1 MKLKRLL
8 ILLAC
13 MLLPTALCSAA
24 DDMIIRAD
32 AMSQSQ
38 EDDTVTADGNVR
50 VEWGTMTMTSR
61 RATYNR
67 ETRIMNA
74 FGDVV
79 IVKGDQTLR
88 GESATWDLNSGRG
101 EMIHGDASLKNS
113 SLTLTGDRIVR
124 NEDRTLL
131 LSSTQFTTCDSPTP
145 SWKLSAD
152 KLDVDLEGYA
162 VGRNIVFYVKDTPVM
177 YLPWF
182 AFPATRDKKSG
193 VLFPDFGYSKK
204 RGAELD
210 IPLYWVISP
219 SQDATFDLDMQTKRG
234 VGLGVDYR
242 YLRKRG
248 SEGDLYGYLI
258 YDTKESRWR
267 GQLSQMHRE
276 IFSPDMNLRSSVN
289 LTTDHD
295 FRSDFGVKS
304 GDYNSQSND
313 TIVNALKSWQHYA
326 LNATLRY
333 SQDLYADNNRD
344 TLQTLPSIGLAA
356 VRQEIFST
364 PLYADLD
371 ATASNFQRDNGPD
384 GQRLYAFPRVSLVT
398 GLPGYVNAT
407 IYAGLHLRGY
417 NTTDIPDSSDV
428 KESTANMMPEAGATL
443 SSSFSRVFD
452 INGERLKKLR
462 HELTP
467 EISYRYTPHRDQ
479 SRLPSYD
486 YDDRIL
492 HQNVVYYG
500 VTSHLSGRFQNN
512 ESTEYRDISRIR
524 LMQGYSID
532 GTRREELTMADNSHD
547 ASDLILESETWLHP
561 QFRLLFD
568 ARYNFHENYLSSANP
583 GLEFDDKRGDTAGFS
598 YRMTRN
604 SVDSAN
610 QVEFLEARLST
621 KYFNPWTFGYSTRY
635 SFDKSGFLE
644 SVYSAEYRHQC
655 WSVTMAVH
663 QRSGNPSF
671 SINFNLAGLSDIN
684 SSRP

>member
-13 MLLPTALCSAA
+13 LLLPVAVCRAE
-24 DDMIIRAD
+24 DDMTIRAD
-32 AMSQSQ
+32 AMSNSQ
-38 EDDTVTADGNVR
+38 DDNIVTADGNVR
-50 VEWGTMTMTSR
+50 VEWGAMTMTSR
-61 RATYNR
+61 RAIYNR
-67 ETRIMNA
+67 ETRIINA
-74 FGDVV
+74 YGDVV
-79 IVKGDQTLR
+79 ITKGDDILR

-101 EMIHGDASLKNS
+101 ELFKGAANRTDS
-113 SLTLTGDRIVR
+113 SLSLTGDRIIR
-124 NEDRTLL
+124 NEDRTLVL
-131 LSSTQFTTCDSPTP
+131 NGTQFTTCDSPNP

-152 KLDVDLEGYA
+152 KLDVDLDGYA
-162 VGRNIVFYVKDTPVM
+162 VGRNIIFYVKDTPVM

-193 VLFPDFGYSKK
+193 VLFPDIGYSKK
-204 RGAELD
+204 RGAQLD
-210 IPLYWVISP
+210 LPLYWVISP

-234 VGLGVDYR
+234 VGLGMDYR

-267 GQLSQMHRE
+267 GQLTQMHRE
-276 IFSPDMNLRSSVN
+276 IFSPDMNLRTSVN

-295 FRSDFGVKS
+295 FRSDFDVKS
-304 GDYNSQSND
+304 GVYNSQSND
-313 TIVNALKSWQHYA
+313 TIVNALKSWQQYA

-344 TLQTLPSIGLAA
+344 TLQTLPSIGLSA
-356 VRQEIFST
+356 VRQEILST
-364 PLYADLD
+364 PLYFDLD

-398 GLPGYVNAT
+398 GLPGYLNAT
-407 IYAGLHLRGY
+407 VYAGLHLRGY
-417 NTTDIPDSSDV
+417 TTSDIPDSSDV
-428 KESTANMMPEAGATL
+428 KESTAIMMPEAGATL
-443 SSSFSRVFD
+443 SASFSRVYD
-452 INGERLKKLR
+452 IDGEHLKKLR

-467 EISYRYTPHRDQ
+467 EIAYRYSPHRDQ

-500 VTSHLSGRFQNN
+500 VTSTLSGRFQNN

-561 QFRLLFD
+561 QVRLLFD
-568 ARYNFHENYLSSANP
+568 ARYDFHDNNLSGADP
-583 GLEFDDKRGDTAGFS
+583 GLEFDDKRGNSAGIS

-604 SVDSAN
+604 DVDSAN
-610 QVEFLEARLST
+610 QVEYLEARLST

-684 SSRP
+684 SSRH

>member
-13 MLLPTALCSAA
+13 LLLPVAVCRAE
-24 DDMIIRAD
+24 DDMTIRAD
-32 AMSQSQ
+32 AMSNSQ
-38 EDDTVTADGNVR
+38 DDNIVTADGNVR
-50 VEWGTMTMTSR
+50 VEWGAMTMTSR
-61 RATYNR
+61 RAIYNR
-67 ETRIMNA
+67 ETRIINA
-74 FGDVV
+74 YGDVV
-79 IVKGDQTLR
+79 ITKGDDILR

-101 EMIHGDASLKNS
+101 ELFKGAANRTDS
-113 SLTLTGDRIVR
+113 SLSLTGDRIIR
-124 NEDRTLL
+124 NEDRTLVL
-131 LSSTQFTTCDSPTP
+131 NGTQFTTCDSPNP

-152 KLDVDLEGYA
+152 KLDVDLDGYA
-162 VGRNIVFYVKDTPVM
+162 VGRNIIFYVKDTPVM

-193 VLFPDFGYSKK
+193 VLFPDIGYSKK
-204 RGAELD
+204 RGAQLD
-210 IPLYWVISP
+210 LPLYWVISP

-234 VGLGVDYR
+234 VGLGMDYR

-267 GQLSQMHRE
+267 GQLTQMHRE
-276 IFSPDMNLRSSVN
+276 IFSPDMNLRTSVN

-295 FRSDFGVKS
+295 FRSDFDVKS
-304 GDYNSQSND
+304 GVYNSQSND
-313 TIVNALKSWQHYA
+313 TIVNALKSWQQYA

-344 TLQTLPSIGLAA
+344 TLQTLPSIGLSA
-356 VRQEIFST
+356 VRQEILST
-364 PLYADLD
+364 PLYFDLD

-398 GLPGYVNAT
+398 GLPGYLNAT
-407 IYAGLHLRGY
+407 VYAGLHLRGY
-417 NTTDIPDSSDV
+417 TTSDIPDSSDV
-428 KESTANMMPEAGATL
+428 KESTAIMMPEAGATL
-443 SSSFSRVFD
+443 SASFSRVYD
-452 INGERLKKLR
+452 IDGEHLKKLR

-467 EISYRYTPHRDQ
+467 EIAYRYSPHRDQ

-500 VTSHLSGRFQNN
+500 VTSTLSGRFQNN

-561 QFRLLFD
+561 QVRLLFD
-568 ARYNFHENYLSSANP
+568 ARYDFHDNHLSSADP
-583 GLEFDDKRGDTAGFS
+583 GLEFDDKRGNSAGIS

-604 SVDSAN
+604 DVDSAT
-610 QVEFLEARLST
+610 QVEYLEARLST
-621 KYFNPWTFGYSTRY
+621 KHFNPWTFGYSTRY

-684 SSRP
+684 SSRH